1 MLTNSYNHEDEEM
14 KKIMPEKTVVTI
26 KNGIVVDGTGAE
38 AEQLDIIVKDGL
50 ISAVGRDLP
59 VEGELIDAAGLVVTP
74 GFIDIHTHTDTSI
87 YKYPRSGSRLMQGI
101 TTEVTGSCGIGN
113 FPVGK
118 EPAKVEELVHFQKR
132 ELPGKISLVLQ
143 KI

>member
-87 YKYPRSGSRLMQGI
+87 
-101 TTEVTGSCGIGN
+101 
-113 FPVGK
+113 F
-118 EPAKVEELVHFQKR
+118 
-132 ELPGKISLVLQ
+132 
-143 KI
+143 